1 MEFAIY
7 SLFQIDVRN
16 LAKNKL
22 LICKEFN
29 VQFSEIMKLVF
40 FEYEYLIEDIKQI
53 QKERETQEEA
63 QQKEYG
69 QLQRQMR
76 NPMQFAAQNFKMPS
90 APKIGQM
97 PSFSFPKL

>member
-1 MEFAIY
+1 MEFALY

-76 NPMQFAAQNFKMPS
+76 NPMQFASQNFKMPA